1 MKRLVCLVIFGA
13 AVAYGSAAMAADVKV
28 AYLPCGKINDGSW
41 SQVGYEGM
49 KAVQSDLA
57 AAGTTMTLDYT
68 ESVPAAQV
76 ETAARDYASRGY
88 QVVVLYC
95 GNFGD
100 AAVNAAK
107 AFPGTTFLLST
118 PPPAGD
124 MPANFWAFD
133 AAQQE
138 ATFMA
143 GYLGGSL
150 SKTGTVSEVGGVA
163 FPALARQMEG
173 FLLGARYANPQI
185 KTLATYTD
193 SFDDAGKAKEAAQA
207 QIDSG
212 SDVLFAA
219 TDQAARGVFSAAD
232 SAGVYAIASYSDQSS
247 LAPNA
252 IVASVIYD
260 YIPIIKSMV
269 IGAVEKKLDPGKKL
283 YLFGVESGVGTLV
296 LNPKLESVVPADL
309 QQKLT
314 GLVDD
319 IKAGHLKIPPF
330 SKPGEAAAVD
340 LNSLHGN

>member
-1 MKRLVCLVIFGA
+1 MKSLLRLALVATAISLLS
-13 AVAYGSAAMAADVKV
+13 SAAFAADVKV

-57 AAGTTMTLDYT
+57 AGGTKMTLDYT

-76 ETAARDYASRGY
+76 EAAARDYASRGY

-107 AFPGTTFLLST
+107 AFPDTTFLLST
-118 PPPAGD
+118 APPAGD
-124 MPANFWAFD
+124 LPKNFWAFD

-143 GYLGGSL
+143 GYLGALL
-150 SKTGTVSEVGGVA
+150 SKSGTVSEIGGIA

-173 FLLGARYANPQI
+173 FLLGARYAKPDV
-185 KTLATYTD
+185 KTLSTYTN
-193 SFDDAGKAKEAAQA
+193 SFDDVGKAKEAAQA

-219 TDQAARGVFSAAD
+219 TDQAARGVFSAAQA
-232 SAGVYAIASYSDQSS
+232 AGAYAVASYFDQSS
-247 LAPNA
+247 LAPDT
-252 IVASVIYD
+252 IVANVIYD
-260 YIPIIKSMV
+260 YVPVIKTMV
-269 IGAVEKKLDPGKKL
+269 GGAVTRKLEPGKF
-283 YLFGVESGVGTLV
+283 YLFGVEAGVGTLAF
-296 LNPKLESVVPADL
+296 NPKITIPADVK
-309 QQKLT
+309 QKLDK
-314 GLVDD
+314 VAAD
-319 IKAGHLKIPPF
+319 IKAGHLKIPPLF
-330 SKPGEAAAVD
+330 KPGEAAAVD
-340 LNSLHGN
+340 LKTLEVK

>member
-1 MKRLVCLVIFGA
+1 MKRLIGLALLGA
-13 AVAYGSAAMAADVKV
+13 AIGWSSLALSDDVKV

-107 AFPGTTFLLST
+107 AFPNTTFLLST
-118 PPPAGD
+118 APPEGD
-124 MPANFWAFD
+124 LPPNFWAFD

-143 GYLGGSL
+143 GYLGGLL
-150 SKTGTVSEVGGVA
+150 SKTGTVSEVGGIA

-173 FLLGARYANPQI
+173 FLLGARFANPNI
-185 KTLATYTD
+185 KTLSAYTN

-219 TDQAARGVFSAAD
+219 TDQAARGVFSAAEA
-232 SAGVYAIASYSDQSS
+232 AGVYAIASYFDQSS
-247 LAPNA
+247 LAPNT
-252 IVASVIYD
+252 IVTNVVYD
-260 YIPIIKSMV
+260 YIPIIKTMV
-269 IGAVEKKLDPGKKL
+269 GGAVQHKLEPGKF
-283 YLFGVESGVGTLV
+283 YLFGVEAGVGTLV
-296 LNPKLESVVPADL
+296 FNPKIEIPADVE
-309 QQKLT
+309 QKLASV
-314 GLVDD
+314 LVD
-319 IKAGHLKIPPF
+319 IKAGRLKIPALF
-330 SKPGEAAAVD
+330 KPGEAAAVD
-340 LNSLHGN
+340 LNSLRVN

>member
-1 MKRLVCLVIFGA
+1 MKVLLRLALLGA
-13 AVAYGSAAMAADVKV
+13 AVVFTSAAVADEVKV
-28 AYLPCGKINDGSW
+28 AYLPCGRINDGSW

-49 KAVQSDLA
+49 KAVKSDLA
-57 AAGTTMTLDYT
+57 AVGTSMTLDYT
-68 ESVPAAQV
+68 ESVASAQV
-76 ETAARDYASRGY
+76 EAAARDYASRGY

-107 AFPGTTFLLST
+107 AFPKTTFLLST
-118 PPPAGD
+118 APPAGD
-124 MPANFWAFD
+124 RPPNFWAFD
-133 AAQQE
+133 ASQQE

-143 GYLGGSL
+143 GYLGGL
-150 SKTGTVSEVGGVA
+150 ISKSGTVSEIGGEA

-173 FLLGARYANPQI
+173 FLLGARYANPNI
-185 KTLATYTD
+185 KTLSTYTN

-232 SAGVYAIASYSDQSS
+232 AAGVYAIASYSDQST

-252 IVASVIYD
+252 IVANVIYD
-260 YIPIIKSMV
+260 YIPIIKTMV
-269 IGAVEKKLDPGKKL
+269 AGAVQHKLEPGKF
-283 YLFGVESGVGTLV
+283 YLFGVGSGVGTLIF
-296 LNPKLESVVPADL
+296 NPKLQSAVPTNV
-309 QQKLT
+309 QQKLSS
-314 GLVDD
+314 LVAD
-319 IKAGHLKIPPF
+319 IKAGHLKIPAF

-340 LNSLHGN
+340 LKSLRVN